1 MFEIDQQRY
10 SFLFSERLEKNFH
23 EQIRKTIDSEV
34 KLEAILESIDDEKKK
49 YIELQR
55 NYNSQNEI
63 INQAKISI
71 QDLTEKNNQHAQI
84 VSMYEE
90 RIQQINVLSD
100 AKVKE
105 TTDNFTRE
113 ISNYTS
119 RINDLEIAIN
129 KTSETCVTLENS
141 NGQKDLKIKE
151 LEKEI
156 SHLKEEL
163 QITSNDLQDL
173 KNSSK
178 DDTKKIINK
187 TKKAVIDDGVF

>member
-23 EQIRKTIDSEV
+23 DQIRKTIDSEV

-84 VSMYEE
+84 VNMYEE
-90 RIQQINVLSD
+90 KIQQINVLSD

-119 RINDLEIAIN
+119 RINDLEISIN
-129 KTSETCVTLENS
+129 RTSETCVTLENS
-141 NGQKDLKIKE
+141 NNQKDLKIKE

-173 KNSSK
+173 KNSFK
-178 DDTKKIINK
+178 EDTKKIINK